1 VRRIQNKK
9 LIVPSTLT
17 CLFHCLQTW
26 TISKC
31 CEGRKQSSTNHNWN
45 YIRFAHFIDTVTR
58 GLHHY
63 KRQTRLLASCL
74 QETHTQEYACRTF
87 CRGYS
92 YWNRPQLVLNTLK
105 SNLPKSS
112 RQNINAKTWQPL
124 SDHKDFGFMLSD
136 APYMKIRWTVCRLH
150 IRRDTAFLRQFQI
163 RINMD
168 LRDHFWKSEFWK
180 FSHFLVAFVFWCVG
194 IFRMLCSEN
203 S

>member
-1 VRRIQNKK
+1 MKEENKEAHIITETT
-9 LIVPSTLT
+9 LCSHTLSTLW
-17 CLFHCLQTW
+17 L
-26 TISKC
+26 
-31 CEGRKQSSTNHNWN
+31 EGSITTSSRLGYWLHAYRKPTHKNMH
-45 YIRFAHFIDTVTR
+45 IGPFAGDT
-58 GLHHY
+58 
-63 KRQTRLLASCL
+63 
-74 QETHTQEYACRTF
+74 
-87 CRGYS
+87 S
-92 YWNRPQLVLNTLK
+92 YWNRPQLVLNALK

-136 APYMKIRWTVCRLH
+136 APYMEIRWTVCRLH

-194 IFRMLCSEN
+194 IFWMLCSEN